1 MKVDDLFSKLRPVLG
16 PRLDTLWQEY
26 VLASPSARKMI
37 EDTLRIQLARS
48 LNAAFDQPDILLQ
61 PPSAH
66 VAAGKY
72 PLGVV
77 YYGQKQFHPFGLRED
92 ELIQHVGI
100 FGRSGSGKT
109 NVGVMLALNFL
120 KSRKP
125 FLIFDWKRNYRD
137 LLALPPA
144 KDIMVFTVGREIAP
158 FQFNPLKPPKGTSP
172 TVWLKKLIDIMAH
185 AYFLGEGCAFLLQQ
199 AIDAV
204 YRDFGVYDGK
214 PEHYPTMLDVQHW
227 LQEHKTK
234 GRESAW
240 MESTAR
246 AVGVLCFGEM
256 GRVLNSE
263 AGLPMERL
271 LEKSVILELDALTNS
286 DKTFFIE
293 ALLLWIHHHRLAEPD
308 REHFKHAILIEE
320 AHHILLRKKQEA
332 SGEEAVT
339 DILLREIRE
348 LGEAIVLIDQHPSL
362 ISKPGL
368 GNTYCTIA
376 MNLKHRADIAMVSDC
391 LLFDAEQSRYLGKLE
406 VGWGVVRL
414 QGRWFEPFLVKF
426 PLVRLDKGNITDEAI
441 SSRMRRHCA
450 RSSVVRQPE
459 ASSGCLASS
468 EAAARPVRIADKYKS
483 KSVEQKEP
491 GAIVLTTEEEEFLRD
506 VHSHPTSS
514 IRERHARLRVS
525 TYNGNT
531 LQHSLLSSKLI
542 FSEHVSIGKGR
553 IKLLRLTN
561 QGRRALGLSE
571 RTTKRRGGGT
581 HAYWRG
587 KVAEHFRSRG
597 YEVTEEAPIGGGK
610 TVDVVAENG
619 KERTAIEIE
628 TGKAD
633 AVANAQ
639 KCLSAEFDR
648 VICCAVTETAMR
660 RLRSAVRQ
668 QVGSSPKIV
677 VAQLSELVDT

>member
-77 YYGQKQFHPFGLRED
+77 YYGQKRFHPFGLRED

-144 KDIMVFTVGREIAP
+144 KDTMVFTVGREIAP